1 MRHSR
6 NGGDSLE
13 MGDYSHCIFTDLI
26 NVSSSVIYLPNLKYF
41 YAIVNS
47 QCILVFP
54 CFVTIHLHTS
64 LVLHGFDWYLS
75 VATANQLR
83 MELGV
88 KPYSSPSFTWSGFRA
103 FAKENRMALW
113 MHSKLLGTFTK
124 SKIHAPTTRTWKHC
138 KKMCSLKKKSLVH
151 NGKIFGRDTAHQRHL
166 PTKIS
171 F

>member
-1 MRHSR
+1 MS
-6 NGGDSLE
+6 
-13 MGDYSHCIFTDLI
+13 T
-26 NVSSSVIYLPNLKYF
+26 LKYF
-41 YAIVNS
+41 YATVNS

-64 LVLHGFDWYLS
+64 LILHGFDRYLS
-75 VATANQLR
+75 VATVNQLR

-103 FAKENRMALW
+103 FAKENRLALW
-113 MHSKLLGTFTK
+113 MHSKLLDTLTK
-124 SKIHAPTTRTWKHC
+124 SKIHVPITRTWKHC
-138 KKMCSLKKKSLVH
+138 KKCVHWKKKSLVR